1 MLFSHLFS
9 LWGGT
14 IIHSSVSHS
23 HLHIMENT
31 EYMLIDHKDIDRA
44 LFNMARVQTAQ

>member
-31 EYMLIDHKDIDRA
+31 EYMLIDHKDIE
-44 LFNMARVQTAQ
+44 LYLTWQEFKLHNK